1 MQLMVL
7 DHKRGERERVSLVCV
22 LPLQPVA
29 DSTDLHVIMTADS
42 MGVLHVS
49 HWAICSCKSVS
60 YKRP

>member
-1 MQLMVL
+1 MVL

-49 HWAICSCKSVS
+49 H
-60 YKRP
+60 